1 VYIEE
6 CSILNQAATT
16 LTKVSLENARILVV
30 DDQPINIQVIN
41 QMLGDCYHLRFA
53 KSGQAALDICLSD
66 PPDLILMD
74 VVMPELDG
82 LTTCKI
88 IKNTPEISD
97 IPVVFITSLQKSEE
111 ENACWQAGGIDYMVK
126 PVNPLP
132 LRNRVNAHLTLKFQ
146 ADLLKKLAYLDGLTS
161 VYNRRYLNDYLTQ
174 QTAQA
179 KRSNQPLSLLMV
191 DIDYFKQFNDEYGHL
206 FADDQLKQT
215 ALSIK
220 RTLQRPTDIVARFGG
235 EEFVCVL
242 PNTGKL
248 GARHVAESI
257 MQNIAALKI
266 THKLS
271 PHQSLTVSIGTATI
285 EAKQD
290 YGTDLIAIADKHLY
304 KAKQT
309 GRNKAI

>member
-1 VYIEE
+1 M
-6 CSILNQAATT
+6 NQAATT

-41 QMLGDCYHLRFA
+41 QVLGDCYHLRFA

-132 LRNRVNAHLTLKFQ
+132 LRNRVNAEI
-146 ADLLKKLAYLDGLTS
+146 S
-161 VYNRRYLNDYLTQ
+161 
-174 QTAQA
+174 
-179 KRSNQPLSLLMV
+179 S
-191 DIDYFKQFNDEYGHL
+191 
-206 FADDQLKQT
+206 
-215 ALSIK
+215 
-220 RTLQRPTDIVARFGG
+220 
-235 EEFVCVL
+235 
-242 PNTGKL
+242 
-248 GARHVAESI
+248 
-257 MQNIAALKI
+257 
-266 THKLS
+266 
-271 PHQSLTVSIGTATI
+271 
-285 EAKQD
+285 
-290 YGTDLIAIADKHLY
+290 
-304 KAKQT
+304 
-309 GRNKAI
+309 